1 MVTSKKIMLI
11 AMLVAFAG
19 NVCAFDYVRSWFQG
33 KETRAKV
40 VDEVLKAQG
49 CTGFWKNSA
58 CNKKVPV
65 ASITR
70 WPYGVKA
77 GKEKEKDSLFEVGNL
92 FPMDFKETLQKTASE
107 MAGEGA
113 LTGASMPQYITPIAQ
128 DLEKR
133 AIKKAI
139 NRIDESDSL
148 IQKTR
153 MRWNEELANSS
164 EDFAQCVRKN
174 KDLYGLSNDRKVQS
188 CDTEEKYLRAIAQK
202 RADIF
207 KRTQSILKESND
219 YKRFLS
225 ERQKELNKERL
236 MDEWLLK
243 QELGE

>member
-1 MVTSKKIMLI
+1 MVTSKKIILI
-11 AMLVAFAG
+11 ATLAAFAG

-58 CNKKVPV
+58 CNKRVPV

-70 WPYGVKA
+70 WPYGVKT
-77 GKEKEKDSLFEVGNL
+77 GKEKAKDSLFEVDNL

-113 LTGASMPQYITPIAQ
+113 LTGASMPQYINPIAQ

-133 AIKKAI
+133 AVKKAL
-139 NRIDESDSL
+139 NRIDESDAL

-153 MRWNEELANSS
+153 MRWNEELADSA
-164 EDFAQCVRKN
+164 EDLAQCVRKH
-174 KDLYGLSNDRKVQS
+174 KDVYGLFDGRHLQS
-188 CDTEEKYLRAIAQK
+188 CDSEDKYLRDVAK
-202 RADIF
+202 RREDIF
-207 KRTQSILKESND
+207 KKTKAILKESND
-219 YKRFLS
+219 YKNFLGG
-225 ERQKELNKERL
+225 RQKELEKDRK